1 MVITAEE
8 LKIFVARYQQND
20 KMYLIDIEAESNE
33 EADAILKSIKAIR
46 QYQPV
51 KE

>member
-1 MVITAEE
+1 MTITAEK
-8 LKIFVARYQQND
+8 LKIFVARYQQGD
-20 KMYLIDIEAESNE
+20 KMYLIDIEVRSNE

-51 KE
+51 E